1 MNPTAIANDTN
12 NTWLTRQVNS
22 RAAMTP
28 SKSMPS
34 AGYRSLVLHMTE
46 ARVATGSPQVNEMPP
61 QAGRAS
67 PALGMTTAALAREL
81 FHKRHGLVMPA
92 KVRRKT
98 PVSLKLTG
106 NYRVITM

>member
-34 AGYRSLVLHMTE
+34 AGYRSLVFRMTE
-46 ARVATGSPQVNEMPP
+46 ARVVTGLPQVNEMSPGP
-61 QAGRAS
+61 AGHR
-67 PALGMTTAALAREL
+67 PLLA
-81 FHKRHGLVMPA
+81 
-92 KVRRKT
+92 
-98 PVSLKLTG
+98 
-106 NYRVITM
+106 

>member
-1 MNPTAIANDTN
+1 
-12 NTWLTRQVNS
+12 
-22 RAAMTP
+22 
-28 SKSMPS
+28 
-34 AGYRSLVLHMTE
+34 
-46 ARVATGSPQVNEMPP
+46 MPP

-81 FHKRHGLVMPA
+81 FHKRHVVSLPA
-92 KVRRKT
+92 KLRRKT

>member
-46 ARVATGSPQVNEMPP
+46 PRVATGSLQVNEMP
-61 QAGRAS
+61 ARTGRAS
-67 PALGMTTAALAREL
+67 PALSPTPAALTREL
-81 FHKRHGLVMPA
+81 LHKRCALMMPA

>member
-1 MNPTAIANDTN
+1 MNPTAIANVTN
-12 NTWLTRQVNS
+12 ATWFNRQVS
-22 RAAMTP
+22 SMAAMTP
-28 SKSMPS
+28 SKSRPR
-34 AGYRSLVLHMTE
+34 AGYRSLVLLMTE

-61 QAGRAS
+61 QTGSAS
-67 PALGMTTAALAREL
+67 PARGMTTAALTREL
-81 FHKRHGLVMPA
+81 FHKQRTPILPA